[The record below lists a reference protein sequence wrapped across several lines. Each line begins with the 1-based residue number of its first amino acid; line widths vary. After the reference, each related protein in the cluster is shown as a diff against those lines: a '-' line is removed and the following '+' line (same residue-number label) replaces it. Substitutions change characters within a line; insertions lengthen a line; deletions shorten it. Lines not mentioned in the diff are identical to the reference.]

1 MYFTY
6 ILQSDKNEKL
16 YICHTANL
24 ERRLA
29 EHSSNQCKSTKNKGK
44 WELIFK
50 KEFVTRG
57 EAMKFELKLKSFKNK
72 DYLLKFIIE

>member
-6 ILQSDKNEKL
+6 ILQSDKNDKL
-16 YICHTANL
+16 YIGHTANL

-29 EHSSNQCKSTKNKGK
+29 EHNSNQCKSTKNKGK
-44 WELIFK
+44 WDLIFK
-50 KEFVTRG
+50 KEFITRD

-72 DYLLKFIIE
+72 DYIFKFIKE